1 MSSFHE
7 CLSNEAAPAAN
18 VSGTPI
24 TTRVC
29 NTCYNCEPP
38 PLQNKIKSTLAYE
51 MKDRFVGPLGAEQFL
66 MDYLPCSASMPP
78 APRLSEEELETLKK
92 VAAATS
98 EIDMYSSFKMAL
110 ERCTRGMVFADMGS
124 KMVKDS
130 FPFRPPSF
138 CLYEEAV
145 TTSGETDFSTMEM
158 CIDAKPSLSYDPFE
172 DPDAKSNNPFEKDTV
187 EANDMRGEISMSVVA
202 QFNSQFRIF
211 AFSIIVVEDHA
222 RFVRWDRAGAIVSTC
237 FNYLERSD
245 LLANFFWR
253 FSHLSHEE
261 RGYDSSVFPSALSER
276 EAQKV
281 RNTLDLKAGT
291 PLSAFTVTYKDSD
304 KLFYGPRLPL
314 PVCSLIGQSTR
325 MIPVCDFVNGEPG
338 QKVFLKEYWRPA
350 GMRGEAEVY
359 EHLIKHDIPHIT
371 PLLCGGDVPRSE
383 TRTHWRA
390 EKANSCLIG
399 HRYLHRLVLGFVGRR
414 LTQFNSTRELAQA
427 VYHAMKAHWKAFQK
441 AGVLHRDVSVNNI
454 LIDENGNGVL
464 IDWELAVFID
474 DKSDFEV
481 QDRVGTWQFISAEL
495 LQDPGQTHHLVD
507 DIESFVHVLGWIVM
521 CYVPNTMDRY
531 ICKELVSLLYDH
543 SFKLSTGREVGGLC
557 KATYLASRNYPPPE
571 FKLKTHSPIL
581 ALIRTLASPFYA
593 RYGIPSTEEEKQAF
607 ERIKAGVSEGLVDEE
622 LPSTPSVHRY
632 LCAEKRLKSSEW
644 FLKTIEDALAR
655 PDWPKEGRGDSALLS
670 DAEGASKQQLAEKFT
685 ETQAQ
690 LVSVPSHPLKRLT
703 TLPLPDPPDK
713 RAHLDNNRGSGEEKM
728 CMS

>member
-7 CLSNEAAPAAN
+7 CLSNEATPAAN

-24 TTRVC
+24 TTQVR

-78 APRLSEEELETLKK
+78 APRLSEEELETLKM

-98 EIDMYSSFKMAL
+98 EIDMYSLFKMAL
-110 ERCTRGMVFADMGS
+110 KRCTRGMAFADMGS

-130 FPFRPPSF
+130 FPFGPSPF

-145 TTSGETDFSTMEM
+145 TTSGETAFSTTEM
-158 CIDAKPSLSYDPFE
+158 CIDAKPSFSYDPFE

-187 EANDMRGEISMSVVA
+187 EANDMRGDISMSVVA

-211 AFSIIVVEDHA
+211 AFSVIVVEDHA

-261 RGYDSSVFPSALSER
+261 RGYDSSVFPSALSEH

-281 RNTLDLKAGT
+281 RKTLDLKAGT

-325 MIPVCDFVNGEPG
+325 MIPVCGFVNGEPG

-371 PLLCGGDVPRSE
+371 PLLCGGDVPRNE
-383 TRTHWRA
+383 TRTHCRA
-390 EKANSCLIG
+390 KKANSCLIG

-414 LTQFNSTRELAQA
+414 LTQFNSTRELTQA
-427 VYHAMKAHWKAFQK
+427 VYHAMEAHWKAFQK

-464 IDWELAVFID
+464 IDWELAVLND

-481 QDRVGTWQFISAEL
+481 QDRVGTWQFISAAL
-495 LQDPGQTHHLVD
+495 LKDPGQTHHLVD

-521 CYVPNTMDRY
+521 CYVPNTMDRN
-531 ICKELVSLLYDH
+531 ICKDLVSLLYDH
-543 SFKLSTGREVGGLC
+543 GFKLSTGREVGGLC
-557 KATYLASRNYPPPE
+557 KATYLASRNYPPAE

-593 RYGIPSTEEEKQAF
+593 RYGIPSTEEEKQTF

-632 LCAEKRLKSSEW
+632 LCAEERMKSSE
-644 FLKTIEDALAR
+644 
-655 PDWPKEGRGDSALLS
+655 
-670 DAEGASKQQLAEKFT
+670 
-685 ETQAQ
+685 
-690 LVSVPSHPLKRLT
+690 
-703 TLPLPDPPDK
+703 
-713 RAHLDNNRGSGEEKM
+713 
-728 CMS
+728 